1 MSSDRRLDELQRIV
15 AMHLPE
21 SQLERL
27 ESVAVRAGR
36 SVSQQLCVILDCYFR
51 ALDLPLG
58 TPLQPSF
65 HDRAVVDL
73 YRVPPTIPAAPGSRP
88 RSGA

>member
-1 MSSDRRLDELQRIV
+1 MSDSSINEIQKIV
-15 AMHLPE
+15 AVHLPE
-21 SQLERL
+21 KQLERL

-36 SVSQQLCVILDCYFR
+36 SVSQQLCVALNAYFQ

-58 TPLQPSF
+58 TPLRPSY

-73 YRVPPTIPAAPGSRP
+73 YRVPPLEAEQPEDRTPA
-88 RSGA
+88 